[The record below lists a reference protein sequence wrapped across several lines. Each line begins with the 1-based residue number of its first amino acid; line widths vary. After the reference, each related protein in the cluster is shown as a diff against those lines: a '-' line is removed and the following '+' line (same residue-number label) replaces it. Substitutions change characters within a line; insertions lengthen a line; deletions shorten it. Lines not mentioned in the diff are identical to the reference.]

1 MVDTKNEIWKEIRL
15 NTNYLVSNLGR
26 VKSKAR
32 LVKCKNGYR
41 NKSEHILTPCNI
53 HGYYHVGFNVDGK
66 LINPLVH
73 KLVMEALSE
82 EIKTHPEWEIDHI
95 NGNSLDNR
103 FENLQYVSSSENT
116 IRAYNLGL
124 QDKKKLSLSNKKRI
138 ATPEQIAYIKHQ
150 FNLENR
156 TLGGR
161 KNKDF
166 YERMAI
172 KFGYSDPQSI
182 YRILLGRTNKYFSED
197 IVQTTKHDA
206 LLWFL
211 TVVKVMCSENYSG
224 MMNLIDCQVGIY
236 ASLNSSDTMIKQKLG
251 RLLRHPNP
259 VLIIPYY
266 NNTREEEII
275 EKMLEDY
282 NPELVTVV

>member
-1 MVDTKNEIWKEIRL
+1 
-15 NTNYLVSNLGR
+15 
-26 VKSKAR
+26 
-32 LVKCKNGYR
+32 
-41 NKSEHILTPCNI
+41 
-53 HGYYHVGFNVDGK
+53 
-66 LINPLVH
+66 
-73 KLVMEALSE
+73 MEAFSE
-82 EIKTHPEWEIDHI
+82 EIKTYPEWEIDHI

-182 YRILLGRTNKYFSED
+182 YRILLGRTNKYFGED
-197 IVQTTKHDA
+197 IVQTT
-206 LLWFL
+206 
-211 TVVKVMCSENYSG
+211 
-224 MMNLIDCQVGIY
+224 
-236 ASLNSSDTMIKQKLG
+236 
-251 RLLRHPNP
+251 
-259 VLIIPYY
+259 
-266 NNTREEEII
+266 NNE
-275 EKMLEDY
+275 
-282 NPELVTVV
+282 

>member
-73 KLVMEALSE
+73 KLVMEAFSE
-82 EIKTHPEWEIDHI
+82 EIKTYPEWEIDHI

-161 KNKDF
+161 KK
-166 YERMAI
+166 
-172 KFGYSDPQSI
+172 
-182 YRILLGRTNKYFSED
+182 
-197 IVQTTKHDA
+197 
-206 LLWFL
+206 
-211 TVVKVMCSENYSG
+211 
-224 MMNLIDCQVGIY
+224 
-236 ASLNSSDTMIKQKLG
+236 
-251 RLLRHPNP
+251 
-259 VLIIPYY
+259 
-266 NNTREEEII
+266 
-275 EKMLEDY
+275 
-282 NPELVTVV
+282 